1 MNNFDFYTYLWLH
14 AQAFALV
21 LVRVGFLIG
30 FLPLF
35 GWIIP
40 LPIKASL
47 ILIISLIFTPLVAT
61 KVTLPTNVWEFVLR
75 LIPEA
80 LLGMSLGLLVRII
93 FAGVQLGGQLVGF
106 QMGFGVAQVI
116 DPMTG
121 AEAPVLS
128 QMAYLVAILLFLV
141 FDIHHYFLLV
151 LGESLNKFPPGTLK
165 IPSMLF
171 VVLVKNGTELFRL
184 ALKLLAPVMAILLLI
199 QIALGMLS
207 RFVPQINVMI
217 VSFPLTIGVGLFFFG
232 LTLGLI
238 GQVLSPAYGYAVR
251 ALPTILKAFG
261 GG

>member
-1 MNNFDFYTYLWLH
+1 MNNLDFYNYLWIH
-14 AQAFALV
+14 AQAFAMV
-21 LVRVGFLIG
+21 LVRVAFLIG
-30 FLPLF
+30 FLPIF

-47 ILIISLIFTPLVAT
+47 ILLLSLIFTPVVAA
-61 KVTLPTNVWEFVLR
+61 KISLPATVWEFVLR

-151 LGESLNKFPPGTLK
+151 LGESLAKFPPGNLK
-165 IPSMLF
+165 VPSKFFLA
-171 VVLVKNGTELFRL
+171 LVESATQLFRL

-207 RFVPQINVMI
+207 RIVPQINIMI

-238 GQVLSPAYGYAVR
+238 GQVLSPAYWQAVR
-251 ALPTILKAFG
+251 ALPSILRAFG
-261 GG
+261 G